1 MCIQV
6 SPAETQS
13 FNSLNWQKQMM
24 DNNNEDRWHRSLYR
38 IVSLY
43 SKRIFMDCFD
53 LTLLHITVP
62 LQTALFGNN

>member
-13 FNSLNWQKQMM
+13 LNSLNWQKQVMER
-24 DNNNEDRWHRSLYR
+24 NNEDRWHRSLHR

-43 SKRIFMDCFD
+43 SKQIFMDCFD

-62 LQTALFGNN
+62 LQTALFGDK

>member
-1 MCIQV
+1 MRIQV

-13 FNSLNWQKQMM
+13 LNSLNWQKQMM
-24 DNNNEDRWHRSLYR
+24 ERSNEDRWHRSLYR

-43 SKRIFMDCFD
+43 SKQIFMDCFD

-62 LQTALFGNN
+62 LQTALFGDK

>member
-24 DNNNEDRWHRSLYR
+24 DNNNEDRWHRSLYW

-62 LQTALFGNN
+62 LQTALFGDN

>member
-43 SKRIFMDCFD
+43 SKQIFMDCFD

-62 LQTALFGNN
+62 LQTALFGDN